1 MQKTKISR
9 KKLALRLFLCAALSN
24 SLLLLLVW
32 PAESKVEEK
41 ILDLQN
47 HVEIKIRGHLYTPFE
62 SQKKVLLTHPE
73 LRDAHEAILS
83 KEEGDGFVVW
93 IHEASYRKHHRSL
106 IQLDWAISP
115 FTLGLTSSR
124 PKGSNYEI
132 AY

>member
-9 KKLALRLFLCAALSN
+9 GKLALRLFLCAALFN
-24 SLLLLLVW
+24 SLLLLLIW

-41 ILDLQN
+41 SIDLKN

-62 SQKKVLLTHPE
+62 SHKQVLLTHPDV
-73 LRDAHEAILS
+73 RSAHEAILS
-83 KEEGDGFVVW
+83 KDDGDGYVVW
-93 IHEASYRKHHRSL
+93 IHQESYRKHHRAL

-115 FTLGLTSSR
+115 FTQGLTSSK
-124 PKGSNYEI
+124 PIGVSYEI